1 MAGQGTVSA
10 DAFKAAMLAAGR
22 HMTEQRDNLSG
33 LDAAAGDGDLGATL
47 AAGFV
52 HVDEAL
58 NAMAAGEDVGAII
71 KAAGMTL
78 ARKAPSTFGALLGG
92 GFMRVAGE
100 FAGVRELDGEG
111 VARFMNVLLVA
122 ISERGG
128 AVAGQRTMVDA
139 LDGGA
144 CAAMDS
150 AGSGSDAVAVFEAAA
165 QGAVRAADATAE
177 MDAQFGR
184 AAWVSERAKGHRDA
198 GAVAWAELLGALSES
213 IRSARGEM

>member
-1 MAGQGTVSA
+1 MVAEGSSTVSA
-10 DAFKAAMLAAGR
+10 ASFKAAMLAAGK
-22 HMTEQRDNLSG
+22 HMAGERDSLSG

-47 AAGFV
+47 AAGFT

-58 NAMAAGEDVGAII
+58 NALPEGEDVGTLV
-71 KAAGMTL
+71 KTAGTTL

-92 GFMRVAGE
+92 GFMRVGSE
-100 FAGVRELDGEG
+100 FQGVTELSAEDVSRLME
-111 VARFMNVLLVA
+111 RLLTA

-128 AVAGQRTMVDA
+128 AVPGQRTMVDA

-144 CAAMDS
+144 RAA
-150 AGSGSDAVAVFEAAA
+150 AEAAA
-165 QGAVRAADATAE
+165 GGRGAAEVFAAAAGGASEAADATAE

-198 GAVAWAELLGALSES
+198 GAVAWATYIGALANS
-213 IRSARGEM
+213 IRSGEE